1 MITIFLLYELI
12 FIDNLRYI
20 DDLYLRTLLYTTIK
34 QVIDVREPLDDNNM
48 DDVLLRLNLVY
59 SYICV
64 LVDNNQEQDEDLIK
78 YTNLVFT
85 DIYGLIKSRLEL
97 VKKVEDFEMYRANDS
112 ICYEIHK
119 MHPYSVIMRTEDKT
133 NYNNKKKIPIGVATY
148 YNN

>member
-12 FIDNLRYI
+12 FIDNLRHI

-34 QVIDVREPLDDNNM
+34 QEIDSRESLDVDNM
-48 DDVLLRLNLVY
+48 DNVLLLLDIVY

-64 LVDNNQEQDEDLIK
+64 LVDNNQDEDLVK
-78 YTNLVFT
+78 YANLVFA

-97 VKKVEDFEMYRANDS
+97 VKKDEDIEIYRANDS

-119 MHPYSVIMRTEDKT
+119 MYPYFVIMRTEDKT
-133 NYNNKKKIPIGVATY
+133 NYSNNKKKVPIKVTTY
-148 YNN
+148 YDN